1 MLILQTKI
9 FKSIAS
15 SLILAGSF
23 SLMLSGSAI
32 ANADDSVVINTNNGT
47 PGDNTTQSFTYK
59 PGQLEN
65 CNATVPAKSIDLNK
79 SYVTTSY
86 IDSAGNR
93 VLSSKT
99 SLSTLGVSNFA
110 NYLQQFGQTH
120 IAGVSSAVTEFW
132 LVSNTPSTTVT
143 IDYYKGDQPQPFHS
157 EQVSVNYLEVIKIPT
172 IKAPVGY
179 QLDDGQAT
187 SYKISRQDN
196 SQNIV
201 KIVYNKPSQQSVNIY
216 SSNSDSS
223 DSLSSN
229 TSSTTSDNSS
239 KSNVITSTNSTSSS
253 IGTSEISSSVN
264 GSQSSSTSN
273 ISSDNQEV
281 SSVIGNSSKAYSS
294 NSSNSVVASSSS
306 DEGNSSKN
314 LNSNTSK
321 SEADV
326 SSTSSASTPKDSS
339 ANVDS
344 PKLASSISQTQSQ
357 VFKQVS
363 SGNKESK
370 SSVQKAL
377 ASSLKTSNQNGNN
390 ESGNVSSKIL
400 NGIFSSE
407 TLIAGGLLAG
417 FLVYR
422 KFR

>member
-1 MLILQTKI
+1 MQTKI

-47 PGDNTTQSFTYK
+47 PGNNTTQSFTYK
-59 PGQLEN
+59 PGQSEN
-65 CNATVPAKSIDLNK
+65 CNATVPAKNIDLNK

-86 IDSAGNR
+86 MDSAGNR

-99 SLSTLGVSNFA
+99 ALSTLGVSNFA
-110 NYLQQFGQTH
+110 SYLQQFGQTH
-120 IAGVSSAVTEFW
+120 IAGASSAVTEFW
-132 LVSNTPSTTVT
+132 LVSHTPSTSVT

-157 EQVSVNYLEVIKIPT
+157 EQVSGNYLDVIKIPT

-187 SYKISRQDN
+187 SYKISHQDN

-201 KIVYNKPSQQSVNIY
+201 KIVYNKPSQQSVNID
-216 SSNSDSS
+216 SSISDSS
-223 DSLSSN
+223 DSVTSN

-253 IGTSEISSSVN
+253 TGTSEISSSVN

-281 SSVIGNSSKAYSS
+281 SLVIGNSSKVY
-294 NSSNSVVASSSS
+294 SSNSVVASSSS

-314 LNSNTSK
+314 LSSNTSK

-326 SSTSSASTPKDSS
+326 SSTSSASTSKDSS
-339 ANVDS
+339 TNVDS

-357 VFKQVS
+357 VFKQVA

-407 TLIAGGLLAG
+407 SLIAGGLLAG